1 MERDID
7 KKLRLAVSRGDKER
21 IDEAFLSFYKDTS
34 ALIGFV
40 LSRYLK
46 DKETIKDL
54 INETYLQFYSH
65 IQQISS
71 YRNYLIQVATHL
83 ALDKCK
89 EAVTMPLEEDDFAP
103 SDNASSSYIELMASL
118 RRALSEEEIQ
128 ILVLH
133 AVYGY
138 SFKEIAS
145 LKGKKEEAM
154 KSTYHRAIK
163 RYKKGA
169 KR

>member
-7 KKLRLAVSRGDKER
+7 KKLRLAVSSGNKGR

-40 LSRYLK
+40 LSRYLE

-54 INETYLQFYSH
+54 VNETYLQFYFH

-71 YRNYLIQVATHL
+71 YRSYLVQVATHL
-83 ALDKCK
+83 ALAKRK
-89 EAVTMPLEEDDFAP
+89 EAVVLPLEEDDFAP
-103 SDNASSSYIELMASL
+103 SENASSNYIELMESL
-118 RRALSEEEIQ
+118 RRILSEEEIQ

-145 LKGKKEEAM
+145 LKGKKEEAV

-169 KR
+169 AR